1 MESSRVNVF
10 HKYNCAPPHCKRYCT
25 QVIDVV
31 HKMLYKV
38 IKNPI
43 NAHHTSKD

>member
-10 HKYNCAPPHCKRYCT
+10 HKYNSQMQLCSITVYK
-25 QVIDVV
+25 I
-31 HKMLYKV
+31 LYTV

-43 NAHHTSKD
+43 NAHHTSKG